1 LPKHNYI
8 REYWE
13 KIENGEIIAG
23 KWIRLIYQELND
35 ELDHPISNW
44 IFDIDKANE
53 PIDFIQTFCKNSKGK
68 WMGQPVRLLLWQK
81 ALLQA
86 IYGFVDAK
94 TGLRRAREVFVIT
107 GRKNGKSTFLA
118 GLGVYGMLSEKG
130 AQVLCSA
137 NKYQQARII
146 FDESRNM
153 VLQSPELSQIIRK
166 RKTDLYC
173 DSNFSNMIP
182 LSKNSRLAD
191 GLNCSLAL
199 VDEVHE
205 NADRYSYDVIR
216 QSQSAREQP
225 LIFTISTAGFV
236 REGLFDILHKYGTDI
251 LEGRLTDKDIPY
263 GSFLPFFYELD
274 DPIEINQSDC
284 WIKANPSIGE
294 IKSFDELKANVN
306 RAKVDA
312 TFMPTLK
319 AKDFDIPENVENAF
333 LTPNELTNTAT
344 FNPMDFKGSY
354 FVGGVDLS
362 ETTDLTCATALMM
375 HENDKTKYVLQHY
388 FIPGDNAQKK
398 IRQDKIPYDI
408 FQKKGLVTFCD
419 GNRVDYNDVTNWFT
433 DVIMGQ
439 YGIYP
444 FKIGADRWNTQYW
457 FKEMKEKG
465 FPIDGVGQ
473 GYKSMSPTMKALKA
487 DFQAKLVNY
496 NNNSLT
502 KWCLSNTEL
511 AVDQAGNWKFDKS
524 KNRNLRIDGTAALC
538 DAYYILLNNYGEYLN
553 MIQGK

>member
-1 LPKHNYI
+1 MSHNYI
-8 REYWE
+8 QEYFE
-13 KIENGEIIAG
+13 KINSGEIIAG
-23 KWIRLIYQELND
+23 KWIKLVYKKLND
-35 ELDHPISNW
+35 ELHHPINPW
-44 IFDIDKANE
+44 VFDIKKANA
-53 PIDFIQTFCKNSKGK
+53 PIDFVETFCRNSKGR
-68 WMGQPVRLLLWQK
+68 WMGKPVRLLLWQK

-86 IYGFVDAK
+86 VYGFADAK
-94 TGLRRAREVFVIT
+94 TGHRRAREVFVIT

-146 FDESRNM
+146 FDEARNM

-173 DSNFSNMIP
+173 DENFSSMIP

-205 NADRYSYDVIR
+205 NTDRYSYDVIK

-225 LIFTISTAGFV
+225 LIFTISTAGFA
-236 REGLFDILHKYGTDI
+236 RQGLFDILHKYGTDI

-274 DPIEINQSDC
+274 DPIEIDKSNC
-284 WIKANPSIGE
+284 WMKANPSLGQ
-294 IKSFDELKANVN
+294 IKSFDELKANAD

-312 TFMPTLK
+312 TFLPTLK
-319 AKDFDIPENVENAF
+319 AKDFDIPENVENAW
-333 LTPNELTNTAT
+333 LTPQELTNTAT
-344 FNPMDFKGSY
+344 FDPMDFKGSY

-375 HENDKTKYVLQHY
+375 RENDKTKYVLQHY
-388 FIPGDNAQKK
+388 FIPGENAEKK
-398 IRQDKIPYDI
+398 IRQDKVPYDVY
-408 FQKKGLVTFCD
+408 QKQGLITCCE
-419 GNRVDYNDVTNWFT
+419 GNRVDYNDVTKWFT
-433 DVIMGQ
+433 DVLMKK

-444 FKIGADRWNTQYW
+444 IMIGADRWNTQYW
-457 FKEMKEKG
+457 FRDMKEKG
-465 FPIDGVGQ
+465 LPVEGVGQ
-473 GYKSMSPTMKALKA
+473 GYKSMSPTMKALKVDFA
-487 DFQAKLVNY
+487 DHLINY
-496 NNNSLT
+496 NNNQLT
-502 KWCLSNTEL
+502 KWNLSNC
-511 AVDQAGNWKFDKS
+511 AIKPDPAGNIKFDKS
-524 KNRNLRIDGTAALC
+524 KNRNLRIDGVASLC
-538 DAYYILLNNYGEYLN
+538 DAYFILMEHYGEYQSY
-553 MIQGK
+553 IKGK